1 MDKYNSST
9 GMNYFNKQP
18 EQSLLQHNQADTLA
32 TSSCQFQPPPSKAQ
46 NPRHLDCAGGNKLA
60 VQQVCHVTANNSN
73 YVRNDAGVKFALD
86 TVSFNIFFNTAKI
99 KTRKSN
105 MYRY

>member
-1 MDKYNSST
+1 MDKYNSCA
-9 GMNYFNKQP
+9 GMNYYNKQP
-18 EQSLLQHNQADTLA
+18 DQSLLQHNQADTQA
-32 TSSCQFQPPPSKAQ
+32 TSSGQFQPPLTKAQ
-46 NPRHLDCAGGNKLA
+46 NPGNVNYVGGNELA
-60 VQQVCHVTANNSN
+60 IQQDYHVTPNNSN

>member
-32 TSSCQFQPPPSKAQ
+32 TLSGQFQLSPSKVQ
-46 NPRHLDCAGGNKLA
+46 NPRNVNYVGGNKLPI
-60 VQQVCHVTANNSN
+60 QQDYHVIPNNSN